1 LCCLEAGDEPLIVN
15 ELIAAYRA
23 VRGLVE
29 ALEAAQSSHVESAG
43 HVAAARDD
51 LPACLYLP
59 TEDARLVA
67 STELVFNDLPAY
79 YERLAAHHRL
89 RFIVDMR
96 QCAVRSA
103 FETVYFTVFPDFKKM
118 RFLRF
123 LRFSPDVSKSC

>member
-1 LCCLEAGDEPLIVN
+1 M
-15 ELIAAYRA
+15 
-23 VRGLVE
+23 E